1 MDSEIVL
8 MWQQSQGGHPKI
20 VPVEI
25 GPVDLSHWSVGGG
38 GYPVLG
44 VQWLRPRLRERL
56 CHTLRANRPNL
67 VGNRFRV
74 TARPLNSAN
83 RLFTARLLVCGWS
96 ATDAIDM

>member
-25 GPVDLSHWSVGGG
+25 GPVDLSHWSVGEG

-67 VGNRFRV
+67 VGNRLPRDGK
-74 TARPLNSAN
+74 TAQFGKSSNHRATLGL
-83 RLFTARLLVCGWS
+83 RLVSHRR
-96 ATDAIDM
+96 DR